1 MMKRIFSL
9 RLAACMVLLFALV
22 GATGAVKPAQA
33 ATTHTPIIFVHGLG
47 GSASNFT
54 FIESFLARQGW
65 SSNEMYAIDLP
76 TKNGV
81 QTLNAA
87 AIRNLVDDVLARTG
101 STKVNIVAH
110 SMGGANSLYYILNY
124 GGASKV
130 DKLITL
136 GGANRLTT
144 NSAPAGVNVTS
155 IYSINDQVVSNY
167 LSNLDGANNIRIY
180 GVMHIG
186 LLANSTVNGHIL
198 DALQQ

>member
-1 MMKRIFSL
+1 MIKSVL
-9 RLAACMVLLFALV
+9 RLRLTIVMALLVSL
-22 GATGAVKPAQA
+22 TGLWGNTPSASA

-47 GSASNFT
+47 GSASNFIA
-54 FIESFLARQGW
+54 IESYLTRQGW
-65 SSNEMYAIDLP
+65 SSNELYAIDLP

-87 AIRNLVDDVLARTG
+87 AIRSKVDDVLARTG

-110 SMGGANSLYYILNY
+110 SMGGANSLYYIINY
-124 GGASKV
+124 GGADKV

-144 NSAPAGVNVTS
+144 NSAPAGVDVTS
-155 IYSINDQVVSNY
+155 IYTLNDQIVSNY
-167 LSNLDGANNIRIY
+167 LSILDGANNIRIA

-186 LLANSTVNGHIL
+186 LLYNSNVNSLIL
-198 DALQQ
+198 EALQK